1 MSTAALLGG
10 FAAGP
15 VATALAETGRTSTA
29 EAWLF
34 WTVGPVMV
42 LAALGLLFARR
53 TIYAAMSVV
62 LVMICLAILYV
73 AQEAPFLGV
82 VQVVVYTGAVMM
94 LFLFV
99 LMLVG
104 VDSSDSLVETIKGH
118 RIAAMVAGFGFGV
131 LVLAGLGNAAVE
143 GFSGL
148 GAANAGG
155 NVESLA
161 ALIFTRYVFAFELTG
176 ALLITAA
183 LAAMVLGHQ
192 ERVGRRVTQKEL
204 SVQRFKSG
212 GIVTPMPAPGVYARH
227 NAVDTPALLPDG
239 TPSELSV
246 SPVLRA
252 RGSVRTI
259 DSARRGD
266 RVPDLAHEPIG
277 PNNSE
282 LPEIDVEAAIHDSSQ
297 LGKGPTP

>member
-1 MSTAALLGG
+1 MSQT
-10 FAAGP
+10 P
-15 VATALAETGRTSTA
+15 TG
-29 EAWLF
+29 EAVLF
-34 WTVGPVMV
+34 WILGPISV
-42 LAALGLLFARR
+42 LAALAMVGVRKAVHSALLLA
-53 TIYAAMSVV
+53 V
-62 LVMICLAILYV
+62 VMICLAMFFAV
-73 AQEAPFLGV
+73 QEAPFLAV

-104 VDSSDSLVETIKGH
+104 VDSADSLVETIKGQ
-118 RIAAMVAGFGFGV
+118 RIAAVVAGLGFGV
-131 LVLAGLGNAAVE
+131 LVLLGLGNAAVTN
-143 GFSGL
+143 FSGL
-148 GAANAGG
+148 ADANGGG
-155 NVESLA
+155 NVEALA
-161 ALIFTRYVFAFELTG
+161 RLIFTRYVFAFELTG

-192 ERVGRRVTQKEL
+192 ERTGRKVTQKEL
-204 SVQRFKSG
+204 SVQRFKAG

-239 TPSELSV
+239 SPSELSV

-266 RVPDLAHEPIG
+266 RIPDLHEPIG
-277 PNNSE
+277 PNNTE
-282 LPEIDVEAAIHDSSQ
+282 LPEVDDEAATHEVHQ
-297 LGKGPTP
+297 LGQGPTP

>member
-104 VDSSDSLVETIKGH
+104 VDASDSLTETIRGQ
-118 RIAAMVAGFGFGV
+118 RWIAV
-131 LVLAGLGNAAVE
+131 LLGIGLGITLVSVTLTAT
-143 GFSGL
+143 GFRPVGL
-148 GAANAGG
+148 AEANADS
-155 NVESLA
+155 NPVAISRI
-161 ALIFTRYVFAFELTG
+161 IFGDFVFNLQAVG
-176 ALLITAA
+176 ILLITAA
-183 LAAMVLGHQ
+183 LGALVLTHKERLTRKVGQRERQEGRVAAGGVLTPLPSPVQRDGRPGPRPGRPTAGPLGAPGAARARPGASGRGGPPGPRCRRRH
-192 ERVGRRVTQKEL
+192 RSRAGRR
-204 SVQRFKSG
+204 RGSG
-212 GIVTPMPAPGVYARH
+212 RGRGLRVHPAP
-227 NAVDTPALLPDG
+227 AVHH
-239 TPSELSV
+239 
-246 SPVLRA
+246 R
-252 RGSVRTI
+252 
-259 DSARRGD
+259 
-266 RVPDLAHEPIG
+266 
-277 PNNSE
+277 
-282 LPEIDVEAAIHDSSQ
+282 
-297 LGKGPTP
+297 